1 MRQILRKNGMEYK
14 EDKFLEIDIDTISLK
29 NINKALISFFQLTKI
44 NSLKIQEIEGTITGI
59 NRELKRLSD
68 ALKKIDGTSEDER
81 DKILKEPINSVKLG
95 LQTRSSNTL
104 RQDGIFFVGELIEK
118 TEYELRRIP
127 DLGRKTLREIKVCLE
142 RHNLYLKDK

>member
-1 MRQILRKNGMEYK
+1 MEYK